1 MKRQFAE
8 LLHDLGFVANRDPRD
23 KEVNINSDNIGLV
36 KAVICAGLYPNVA
49 KLTNVPRSMEKSPSL
64 ILHDGQKVAA
74 HPKSVNANEKVFM
87 SKWFVYHTIMK
98 TSKIWVYDMT
108 GISPY
113 ALLFFG
119 GKISTE
125 EQLWNDEMKDVV
137 VIDNWVR
144 FWCPAE
150 TAVLVK
156 KLRKQ
161 LDKLLEEKITK
172 TGVTNWDKSSKEG
185 VLMHAITD
193 LITMEEENISNG

>member
-1 MKRQFAE
+1 MQLLADMKRQFAE
-8 LLHDLGFVANRDPRD
+8 LLHDLVLLPIEILEIR
-23 KEVNINSDNIGLV
+23 KLIS
-36 KAVICAGLYPNVA
+36 PN
-49 KLTNVPRSMEKSPSL
+49 L

-74 HPKSVNANEKVFM
+74 HPKSVKANEKVFM

-137 VIDNWVR
+137 VIDSW
-144 FWCPAE
+144 
-150 TAVLVK
+150 

-161 LDKLLEEKITK
+161 LDKLLEEKITQ
-172 TGVTNWDKSSKEG
+172 TGVTNWDKRSKEG
-185 VLMHAITD
+185 VLMHAKTD
-193 LITMEEENISNG
+193 FITMEEENISNG